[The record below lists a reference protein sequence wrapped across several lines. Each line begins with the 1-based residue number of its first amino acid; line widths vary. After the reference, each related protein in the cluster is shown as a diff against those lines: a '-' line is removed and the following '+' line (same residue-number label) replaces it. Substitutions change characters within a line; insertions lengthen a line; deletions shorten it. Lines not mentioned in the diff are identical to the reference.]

1 MPWRVWGNAALTAL
15 HAGDAD
21 LQPVGVVPVFNCRHD
36 EYLSTPHPI
45 YYPIL
50 CNGDGSPRRELASL
64 GHKSSID
71 NRDEISDFPSSSR
84 MVELS
89 PVDQVSVDMSPS
101 NDVSTYGTMIRKH
114 NSPYQIPTPDERAM
128 IAGRDARA
136 DSVSPNVAITRTREW
151 EEEGTRVQVTKPQPP
166 EVFVVAYDPTLKR
179 VE

>member
-1 MPWRVWGNAALTAL
+1 VPIIYKAAIASKPPPSSHLAFVPRINLLLGPGST
-15 HAGDAD
+15 
-21 LQPVGVVPVFNCRHD
+21 VGTMNISLLLIPFIIQFFATGMD
-36 EYLSTPHPI
+36 P
-45 YYPIL
+45 
-50 CNGDGSPRRELASL
+50 PRRELASL

-136 DSVSPNVAITRTREW
+136 DSVSPNVAITRTHA
-151 EEEGTRVQVTKPQPP
+151 GPGYQTTTTRG
-166 EVFVVAYDPTLKR
+166 LR
-179 VE
+179 CGL